1 MMGVDDGGASGDIV
15 VVADVPLR
23 HVDQMVVAQ
32 TVRCVGHAG
41 KTKIGAVRQD
51 CGQQRRF
58 VRRQIASTQMGEPI
72 GIPGPAIDIAENL
85 GDTHPWQHRVQP
97 DGQIARGIGYRWLGP
112 GYVQRAILDLNTVKV
127 AARRPRHH
135 EVQPVMQRCGTVV
148 QVAGGI
154 GLLIDTDVACGFGGQ
169 QVVFEGAVITAARH
183 PDIAAPKSL
192 AQGSE
197 HCRFIQPAVSCAG
210 GKDQLAPFR
219 R

>member
-1 MMGVDDGGASGDIV
+1 MRARPRLVPSARIAANSADLSAARSPVRRWVNRSAYPVQPSTSLRTSVIRTLGSIAFSRMARSRAASGT
-15 VVADVPLR
+15 AGLARAMYNVPFS
-23 HVDQMVVAQ
+23 
-32 TVRCVGHAG
+32 
-41 KTKIGAVRQD
+41 I
-51 CGQQRRF
+51 
-58 VRRQIASTQMGEPI
+58 STPSRS
-72 GIPGPAIDIAENL
+72 PRAA
-85 GDTHPWQHRVQP
+85 
-97 DGQIARGIGYRWLGP
+97 
-112 GYVQRAILDLNTVKV
+112 RAITKFS
-127 AARRPRHH
+127 
-135 EVQPVMQRCGTVV
+135 QRCGTVV
-148 QVAGGI
+148 HVAGGI

>member
-1 MMGVDDGGASGDIV
+1 MSMMGVDDGGASGDIV

-85 GDTHPWQHRVQP
+85 GDTHPWHAFSRM
-97 DGQIARGIGYRWLGP
+97 ARSRAASGTAGLARAMYNVPSSISTPSRSP
-112 GYVQRAILDLNTVKV
+112 RAARAITKFSRSCSA
-127 AARRPRHH
+127 AARSF
-135 EVQPVMQRCGTVV
+135 M
-148 QVAGGI
+148 
-154 GLLIDTDVACGFGGQ
+154 
-169 QVVFEGAVITAARH
+169 
-183 PDIAAPKSL
+183 
-192 AQGSE
+192 
-197 HCRFIQPAVSCAG
+197 
-210 GKDQLAPFR
+210 
-219 R
+219 